1 MSRQCLDGVASL
13 RVVPSRV
20 CSVTRFL
27 ESISEEPE
35 VENSLSESPLNH
47 LEGFV
52 LTIASLTE
60 HYLL

>member
-35 VENSLSESPLNH
+35 VENSLLSCPLIILRDSN
-47 LEGFV
+47 
-52 LTIASLTE
+52 
-60 HYLL
+60 

>member
-20 CSVTRFL
+20 NCSVTRFL

-35 VENSLSESPLNH
+35 VETSLLSW
-47 LEGFV
+47 
-52 LTIASLTE
+52 ASF
-60 HYLL
+60 HN